1 MGAAPVLE
9 GEPEG
14 AYILMQL
21 DDRGLFKMTVDSEE
35 AKQVICQIIAAAG
48 GRLEG
53 KLRLFKAF
61 YFAHLFYWQHGTG
74 ILTDHPIVR
83 MPMGPGID
91 KSEALLGAL
100 QREGQIRVG
109 TRANGPFR
117 EYVYELTTPVEIDP
131 SNARYRAI
139 EEAVEW
145 VRDKSAGELSLETH
159 LYSRSWRS
167 GADGQVLDIYSD
179 LLDDE
184 EYESVRKGLVD
195 AAGLIHDA
203 FGTR

>member
-1 MGAAPVLE
+1 MMFDNE
-9 GEPEG
+9 N
-14 AYILMQL
+14 
-21 DDRGLFKMTVDSEE
+21 

-61 YFAHLFYWQHGTG
+61 YFAHLFYWQQGTG
-74 ILTDHPIVR
+74 VLTDHPIVR

-100 QREGQIRVG
+100 QGEGRIRIG

-117 EYVYELTTPVEIDP
+117 EYIYELASPVEVDP
-131 SNARYRAI
+131 SNPRYRAI

-145 VRDKSAGELSLETH
+145 VRDKTAGELSLETH
-159 LYSRSWRS
+159 LYSRSWRNE
-167 GADGQVLDIYSD
+167 ADGQVLDIYSD

-184 EYESVRKGLVD
+184 EYEGVRKRLAD
-195 AAGLIHDA
+195 AAGVIHDA
-203 FGTR
+203 LGTI